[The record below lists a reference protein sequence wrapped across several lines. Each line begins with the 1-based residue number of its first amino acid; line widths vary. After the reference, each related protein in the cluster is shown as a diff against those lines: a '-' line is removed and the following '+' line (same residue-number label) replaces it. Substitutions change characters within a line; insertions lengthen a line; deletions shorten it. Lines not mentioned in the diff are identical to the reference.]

1 MGSIRGS
8 VISAIIITVL
18 PEALREL
25 DDFRMLIYALVLIVM
40 MLLNA
45 SPRFAALK
53 GKLNYGALADAVRAN
68 KAKKEGK
75 AHE

>member
-1 MGSIRGS
+1 MKQAVCS
-8 VISAIIITVL
+8 VVKYLVL
-18 PEALREL
+18 W
-25 DDFRMLIYALVLIVM
+25 LVLIVM

-53 GKLNYGALADAVRAN
+53 GKLHYGALVDAIRN
-68 KAKKEGK
+68 KANKEGK